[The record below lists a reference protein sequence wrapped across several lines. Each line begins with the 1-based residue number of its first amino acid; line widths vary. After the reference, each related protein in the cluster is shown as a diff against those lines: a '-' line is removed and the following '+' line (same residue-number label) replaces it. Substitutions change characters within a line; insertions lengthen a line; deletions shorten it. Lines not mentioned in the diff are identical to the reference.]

1 MVADEAT
8 QGIDPKGLRRLV
20 VGKIPDYPDSIY
32 CPFRQ
37 TSNKATR
44 AWKDVCG
51 TPNGVIS
58 DFNL

>member
-20 VGKIPDYPDSIY
+20 VGKFLTTLIVYGADFD
-32 CPFRQ
+32 
-37 TSNKATR
+37 KATR

-51 TPNGVIS
+51 TPNEVIS
-58 DFNL
+58 GFNL

>member
-8 QGIDPKGLRRLV
+8 QGIDPKRPEK
-20 VGKIPDYPDSIY
+20 GKFLTTLTVYIAHFDKPA
-32 CPFRQ
+32 
-37 TSNKATR
+37 NKATR
-44 AWKDVCG
+44 AWKDVCS